1 MAEIKLNAKS
11 REISTKGKINELRRQ
26 GFVPGVFYIKN
37 EDPIYFY
44 VPESSLRPLVYTT
57 EMHLVDLIIDEDKN
71 YKSIVKDVQFD
82 PITDKMIH
90 VDLQGITVGQAIEV
104 QVPILLTGQAIGI
117 KEGGRLQQVIHKLD
131 VECLPKDIP
140 EQLEVDI
147 TNLKIGDNLLVKDLS
162 YDNIKILTEEDAV
175 IVTILAPKG
184 TEEEEAEAEEL
195 GAEAPAEP
203 EVISKSKSDEE
214 DQG

>member
-1 MAEIKLNAKS
+1 MAEIKLQAKT

-57 EMHLVDLIIDEDKN
+57 EMHLVDLIIDDDKN

-82 PITDKMIH
+82 PLTDKMIH

-147 TNLKIGDNLLVKDLS
+147 SNLKIGDNLLVKDLS

-184 TEEEEAEAEEL
+184 TEEETEAEEL